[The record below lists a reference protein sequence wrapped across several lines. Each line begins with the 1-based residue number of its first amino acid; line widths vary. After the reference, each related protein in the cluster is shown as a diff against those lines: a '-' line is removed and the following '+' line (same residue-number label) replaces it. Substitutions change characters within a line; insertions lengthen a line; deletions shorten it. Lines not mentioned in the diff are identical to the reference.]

1 MFLLYNISNLWHT
14 LKTKDDDIL
23 TNNGNEENNHVFK
36 YQTVKNKDRANKMQ
50 FVNQEQ
56 GNYEPILPQKVLCAS
71 VKVKKVS
78 PN

>member
-50 FVNQEQ
+50 FVIKNKVITNQ
-56 GNYEPILPQKVLCAS
+56 YCH
-71 VKVKKVS
+71 KKCYVHQS
-78 PN
+78 R